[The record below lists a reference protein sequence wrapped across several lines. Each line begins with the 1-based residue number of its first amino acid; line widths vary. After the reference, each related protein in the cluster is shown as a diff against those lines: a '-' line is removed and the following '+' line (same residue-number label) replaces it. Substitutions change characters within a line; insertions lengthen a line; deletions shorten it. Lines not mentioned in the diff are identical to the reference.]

1 MIEQV
6 ILNGTNLYTEY
17 GLILASKQIDA
28 PVRKRITI
36 DVPGRDGEI
45 DITERVFSSIPI
57 YKNRGIT
64 LRFICPQ
71 NLDTDKGAE
80 KIGALFAAFHEKN
93 TDIVFT
99 DDEDYKYVGA
109 CSVTANYAN
118 KKLDV
123 TMVFNCKPYKYLIS
137 DTTQK
142 KL

>member
-45 DITERVFSSIPI
+45 DITERIYSSTPV
-57 YKNRGIT
+57 YKNRNIV
-64 LRFICPQ
+64 LKLICPED
-71 NLDTDKGAE
+71 LDTDKGAE
-80 KIGALFAAFHEKN
+80 KIGALLAAFHEKN
-93 TDIVFT
+93 TDIIFS

-109 CSVTANYAN
+109 CSVIASYAN
-118 KKLDV
+118 KRLDV
-123 TMVFNCKPYKYLIS
+123 SMTFNCKPYKYLIS

-142 KL
+142 RL